1 MQPPI
6 KPRRPGP
13 DPRGLPIAR
22 EDVVP
27 GVPKQAPSPRALE
40 AAREASRGVSTPDV
54 VDVKLDALG
63 HRVGALENRLDD
75 MHERHDDVSDAV
87 KGLVVKVTE
96 WELAAAG
103 SETVKIQ
110 EEQKTKRWMALIGLL
125 TMIMAPLGTFV
136 VNYVTRETPPP
147 LTPVHESAMK
157 LELDACAKAPSDQ
170 AWAEC
175 IRDSAIRNAPQ
186 RQR

>member
-1 MQPPI
+1 MQPPG
-6 KPRRPGP
+6 KPIRPQP
-13 DPRGLPIAR
+13 NARGLPQAR
-22 EDVVP
+22 QDIVP

-40 AAREASRGVSTPDV
+40 AAREASRSSNPEIQ
-54 VDVKLDALG
+54 DVKIDALT
-63 HRVGALENRLDD
+63 HRVVILENRLDD
-75 MHERHDDVSDAV
+75 VHDNHGEVVKAV
-87 KGLVVKVTE
+87 QGLVTKVSG

-103 SETVKIQ
+103 SEGVKVQ

-125 TMIMAPLGTFV
+125 TMVIAPLLTV
-136 VNYVTRETPPP
+136 TVNYLSRDTPPP
-147 LTPVHESAMK
+147 AAPVLESAMK

-175 IRDSAIRNAPQ
+175 IRDAALRNAPT